1 LDDLSASTL
10 DRVRQIVSK
19 HCGMRLE
26 KLTANSAIDQDLRIS
41 GDDVTELAGALA
53 KEFGEHVWQWPWQRF
68 ASLDEGLSP
77 LFPFMLVWQLLSWPF
92 RGSFEY
98 PSPYERLELGHIAA
112 VIDRGG
118 WFEP

>member
-19 HCGMRLE
+19 HSGMRLE
-26 KLTANSAIDQDLRIS
+26 KLTANSAIDQDVRIS
-41 GDDVTELAGALA
+41 GDDVTELAEALA

-68 ASLDEGLSP
+68 AEMSEP
-77 LFPFMLVWQLLSWPF
+77 HMFTVFWFVWRLATWPF
-92 RGSFEY
+92 RGTLRDSF
-98 PSPYERLELGHIAA
+98 ERLELRHIAA
-112 VIDRGG
+112 VIDRGE